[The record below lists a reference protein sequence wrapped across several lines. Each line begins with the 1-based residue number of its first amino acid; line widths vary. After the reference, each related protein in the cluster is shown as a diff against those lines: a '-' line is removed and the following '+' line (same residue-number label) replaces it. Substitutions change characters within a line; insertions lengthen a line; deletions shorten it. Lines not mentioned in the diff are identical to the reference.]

1 MPFYVLYAKDKPES
15 LERRL
20 EHYAAH
26 RTFIER
32 GAPEVAVVMSGPLQ
46 TDNGEAMIGSMIMLE
61 ASSRMAVERFVA
73 EDPFTREG
81 VWGEVSIARF
91 YCRHVSGGSLPSSSS
106 PAPTGRGGR

>member
-1 MPFYVLYAKDKPES
+1 MSFYVLYAKDKPDS

-32 GAPEVAVVMSGPLQ
+32 GAPGVAVVMSGPLQ

-61 ASSRMAVERFVA
+61 ASSREAVERFVA
-73 EDPFTREG
+73 EDPFMREG

-91 YCRHVSGGSLPSSSS
+91 YCRHTSAGLFSAS
-106 PAPTGRGGR
+106 